1 MCGYTEDL
9 NFDIDTLGKSLLHLY
24 CFSVYNMQRRLLLA
38 IYQMFKLVASI
49 GSGLYRIG
57 SPRVLIS
64 TLRNSTGGHLAGD
77 MRTWSN

>member
-1 MCGYTEDL
+1 
-9 NFDIDTLGKSLLHLY
+9 
-24 CFSVYNMQRRLLLA
+24 MQRRLLLA

-57 SPRVLIS
+57 PLRVSMS
-64 TLRNSTGGHLAGD
+64 TLRTSTGRHLAGD

>member
-1 MCGYTEDL
+1 
-9 NFDIDTLGKSLLHLY
+9 
-24 CFSVYNMQRRLLLA
+24 MQRRLLLA